1 MQSLINKLNV
11 NAAGVVEGVD
21 SVVDDEVNA
30 AIDEPSNPSPTPP
43 TLPPQPSQDIPF
55 ASQVQSTPPQ
65 TPQAQQPQPSQTRR
79 VEHLEQDKIPQALEI
94 TKLKQRVKK
103 LRKKN
108 IVKVLKLRGI
118 IPNIDVDEDVV
129 LKDAKDVDDV
139 KENAYDQGRKA
150 ESQAEIN
157 KIDLEH
163 VKKIITE
170 VVTAA
175 SDAITAASTNIT
187 TADIP
192 IPAAIIDAAPTL
204 IAAPSRRRKGV
215 VIRDPQEISTS
226 STIIHSEAKSKD
238 KGKGIF
244 VEEPKPLKKQA
255 QIEQDEKYARE
266 LEAELNKNIDWDE
279 VIDHMDYFKGM
290 SYDDIRPIVEKKFN
304 SNVAF
309 LLKIKEEIHEEES
322 RALKRL
328 NESQEDK
335 ALKKNKLDE
344 EVPVVDYEI
353 YNENNK
359 PYYKIKRAD
368 SSHQLYLSF
377 LILLRNFDRED
388 LETLWKL
395 VKERFA
401 TTKPKNFFDDF
412 LLITLGAMFEKLVWE
427 LVDKPFGKHIIE
439 LKWLWKNKKDEEQTV
454 IRNKARLIAKG
465 YAQEEGINYEELF
478 APVARLQVIRIFV
491 AYNAHKSFPIYQMD
505 VKTEFL
511 NGPLKEEVYVS
522 QPDGFINPDHPE
534 KGYRLKKALYGL
546 K

>member
-1 MQSLINKLNV
+1 MLVVQAVDGGDADEVHIEDV

-30 AIDEPSNPSPTPP
+30 AIDEPCNLSPTPSTP
-43 TLPPQPSQDIPF
+43 PPQQSQDIPF
-55 ASQVQSTPPQ
+55 ASKVQLTPPQ
-65 TPQAQQPQPSQTRR
+65 TPQAQQPQPSQDARIFVNLLQSLMDICTTLTRR

-118 IPNIDVDEDVV
+118 IANIDADEDVV

-139 KENAYDQGRKA
+139 KENADDQGRKA

-204 IAAPSRRRKGV
+204 TAAPSRRRKGV
-215 VIRDPQEISTS
+215 VIRDPQEIATS

-238 KGKGIF
+238 KGKGI
-244 VEEPKPLKKQA
+244 L
-255 QIEQDEKYARE
+255 
-266 LEAELNKNIDWDE
+266 
-279 VIDHMDYFKGM
+279 GM
-290 SYDDIRPIVEKKFN
+290 SYDDICPIVEKKFN

-335 ALKKNKLDE
+335 ALKKKKLDE
-344 EVPVVDYEI
+344 EV
-353 YNENNK
+353 K
-359 PYYKIKRAD
+359 
-368 SSHQLYLSF
+368 
-377 LILLRNFDRED
+377 
-388 LETLWKL
+388 
-395 VKERFA
+395 
-401 TTKPKNFFDDF
+401 
-412 LLITLGAMFEKLVWE
+412 
-427 LVDKPFGKHIIE
+427 E
-439 LKWLWKNKKDEEQTV
+439 LKRHLYIVPNDEDDV
-454 IRNKARLIAKG
+454 
-465 YAQEEGINYEELF
+465 YAEATPLALKRGLG
-478 APVARLQVIRIFV
+478 
-491 AYNAHKSFPIYQMD
+491 SFMEI
-505 VKTEFL
+505 
-511 NGPLKEEVYVS
+511 G
-522 QPDGFINPDHPE
+522 
-534 KGYRLKKALYGL
+534 
-546 K
+546 